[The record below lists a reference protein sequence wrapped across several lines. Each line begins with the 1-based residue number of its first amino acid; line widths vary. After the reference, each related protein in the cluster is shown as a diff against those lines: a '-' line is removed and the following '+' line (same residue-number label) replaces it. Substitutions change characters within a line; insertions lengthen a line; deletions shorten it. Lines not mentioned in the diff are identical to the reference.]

1 MSARFLNEKLKYLDD
16 CDALEIYIRTCICI
30 LMRVKALYLTRA
42 TISALSAMQYLSAA
56 SNIFSRNILEAY

>member
-1 MSARFLNEKLKYLDD
+1 MSARFLNEKLKYLDG

-56 SNIFSRNILEAY
+56 NNIFSYNIPEA